1 MPLSKHAEQRTDER
15 SIDPLVV
22 DLLLQ
27 YGAVSPAPGACVRRY
42 FDKKSRKTM
51 KSQIGP
57 KSTDLLAPLL
67 DAALVQARDT
77 GAVVTVYRRDRR
89 VKR

>member
-1 MPLSKHAEQRTDER
+1 MTLSKHAAQRTDDR
-15 SIDPLVV
+15 RIDPLVV
-22 DLLLQ
+22 DLLLH
-27 YGAVSPAPGACVRRY
+27 YGATSPAPGGCVRRY
-42 FDKKSRKTM
+42 FDKKARKTM
-51 KSQIGP
+51 KSQIGA

-77 GAVVTVYRRDRR
+77 GTVVTVYRRDRR